1 MRFTVIGH
9 ACLFIDTGS
18 ERILVDPWLSGSC
31 YWRSWWHFPPNTPIR
46 QEFLEP
52 DYVYL
57 THHHFDHFHYPSLR
71 RISKTARVLIPR
83 FGVDVMR
90 HELDQLGFKD
100 VTEMAHGKP
109 MQVSGG
115 TRVASYQYGPD
126 DSAFVVERDGVV
138 LADLNDC
145 KIKGPAARP
154 MLKAFGPP
162 TFVFKSHS
170 FAQAYPACYDIKA
183 PADAKLMTRED
194 FLETFIDAIRELRPT
209 YAVPF
214 ASMVAFLHPES
225 RQCNGYA
232 VRPPEVAAAAA
243 TSDVAAT
250 TDTVLMVPGDTWS
263 SDAGFTLQPNDYYE
277 KQDEWIERLV
287 EASGPKIQEEEDQ
300 ERGKTLAFE
309 QFDAHFGGFLKSLPP
324 MIRLA
329 LKRPM
334 VFHAPSDA
342 ATPYWVLDFKRR
354 TVGRA
359 SAPPADYAGIV
370 KIREAVLADAIEKNV
385 VAFAHISMRVRIDL
399 APGGVQTD
407 FLFWGLLSL
416 RELGYFPL
424 HKMATPRA
432 ARVLW
437 RRRAEVWGFLR
448 SMLGMQSLDEK
459 VRASLASRRSGTAS

>member
-9 ACLFIDTGS
+9 ACLFIETGA

-46 QEFLEP
+46 PEFLEP
-52 DYVYL
+52 DFVYL

-71 RISKTARVLIPR
+71 RISKKARVLIPR

-90 HELDQLGFKD
+90 HEVLQLGFSD
-100 VTEMAHGKP
+100 VTEMPHGEP
-109 MQVSGG
+109 MRLPSG
-115 TRVASYQYGPD
+115 TRIASYQYGPD
-126 DSAFVVERDGVV
+126 DSAFVAERDGVV

-145 KIKGPAARP
+145 KIKGPAVGP
-154 MLKAFGPP
+154 MLKTFGPP
-162 TFVFKSHS
+162 TVIFKSHS
-170 FAQAYPACYDIKA
+170 FAQAYPACYDIKD

-194 FLETFIDAIRELRPT
+194 FLETFIDALRELRPK

-225 RQCNGYA
+225 RPCNVYA

-243 TSDVAAT
+243 ESDVAAAT
-250 TDTVLMVPGDTWS
+250 QTVLMVPGDTWS
-263 SDAGFTLQPNDYYE
+263 PRSGFTLQPNDYYA

-287 EASGPKIQEEEDQ
+287 RESDPKLRREDDEE
-300 ERGKTLAFE
+300 RTRTLAFGPFE
-309 QFDAHFGGFLKSLPP
+309 AHFGGFLKSLPP
-324 MIRLA
+324 LISLV
-329 LKRPM
+329 LTRPM
-334 VFHAPSDA
+334 AFHVPSDTA
-342 ATPYWVLDFKRR
+342 APYWVLDFRR
-354 TVGRA
+354 RA
-359 SAPPADYAGIV
+359 VTRAPAPPPNYAAIV
-370 KIREAVLADAIEKNV
+370 RLREAVLADAIDKNV
-385 VAFAHISMRVRIDL
+385 VAFAHISMRIRIEL

-424 HKMATPRA
+424 HRMVTPRA

-437 RRRAEVWGFLR
+437 RRRAEVRGFLASMLNFR
-448 SMLGMQSLDEK
+448 SMDEK
-459 VRASLASRRSGTAS
+459 VRATLASRHSGSAS